1 MVVVLLSACGPQVS
15 VADEDGSGSDEGTSS
30 GGPSSASSS
39 AGPSTPTVPDVATTD
54 SPMLDIG
61 TPLPNITGQQLF
73 AVAAVIDPAHPLQW
87 LGQVTQTN
95 HSGGATLKIELQPL
109 ALDVQSTTVPR
120 TPVGMTV
127 DTEATVN
134 EDGSFVF
141 ELPGLM
147 IPGAANPITGSDI
160 VGDMVVQGVIVDSEL
175 WCGTVSG
182 AITQPLMLD
191 LQGSTFAGT
200 RLQSIAMLPG
210 DPIPAACP

>member
-1 MVVVLLSACGPQVS
+1 MIVAALSACGPQVS
-15 VADEDGSGSDEGTSS
+15 VSDEDGSGSEDGTSG
-30 GGPSSASSS
+30 GGPASSS
-39 AGPSTPTVPDVATTD
+39 AGSSTPTVPDVATTD

-61 TPLPNITGQQLF
+61 TALPNITGQQLF

-87 LGQVTQTN
+87 LGTVTQTN
-95 HSGGATLKIELQPL
+95 HSGGATLKIELESL

-141 ELPGLM
+141 ELPGLL

-160 VGDMVVQGVIVDSEL
+160 VGDIVVQGVIVDTDL

-182 AITQPLMLD
+182 TITQPLMLD